1 VKRLSFF
8 LIIALFAGMSTAGV
22 KYVAV
27 VETDV
32 DAQSGVSA
40 QLNPAEVREIT
51 AELRRQATEN
61 LPTGKYSVMT
71 SETVQSMGGSVL
83 EECAEENC
91 VVALGSKIGADYI
104 VRGTVSKFQTK
115 FTLAIE
121 LYETENG
128 TLVLSS
134 EAVRSE
140 NLEELLGMASKASA
154 NMFRKFAG
162 EKESARKSK
171 AGVGGGRDG
180 DKAITYNKRE
190 SGYYFAPK
198 YQVPV
203 GTPVSWGGVN
213 LEGGWTWGNGV
224 FLGIDFSGGGEWVT
238 DSTGYVLMGL
248 GISLGNVY
256 DLGGQLQ
263 LVYGGSVG
271 LWLTAVAYPYTYKGY
286 DDATY
291 VAPSYLAPFVKLR
304 WNFIELTYRGL
315 LGHKVIEYNKT
326 IEVKY
331 QDVYDY
337 DRDEYYPEK
346 YEEYNKEKDITD
358 FGWNNHQLMLGF
370 YFPQNR
376 GEGRKYDYYLA
387 PKYQISFA
395 VPRSYYGINLEG
407 GVIWRNGIFFGV
419 DFGADGG
426 THLLSGGIGLSLGNI
441 YDLGEELQLVYGGS
455 VGIWGVDGRIYDDDY
470 IDYIGDHSE
479 TDYFG
484 PFVKL
489 RWKSVELMYR
499 GLLGYKEVKFW
510 GGGKKDITGFGWNNH
525 QLMLGFYNATSKRAR

>member
-91 VVALGSKIGADYI
+91 VVALGSRIGADYI

-162 EKESARKSK
+162 AKESARKSK
-171 AGVGGGRDG
+171 TDVGGGRDG
-180 DKAITYNKRE
+180 DRVG
-190 SGYYFAPK
+190 GYYFAPK
-198 YQVPV
+198 YQIPV

-213 LEGGWTWGNGV
+213 LEGGWTFESGW
-224 FLGIDFSGGGEWVT
+224 FCGIDIGGGGETKGDYVFRAG
-238 DSTGYVLMGL
+238 DSTSNVFMGL

-256 DLGGQLQ
+256 DLWDKLQ
-263 LVYGGSVG
+263 FVYGGSVG
-271 LWLTAVAYPYTYKGY
+271 LWFGIRGKEKEGPSLIAPFVKLRWDFVEIMYRAPYGYDGWNNHQLMTGFYFSTPKSGGNVYDLYFSPKYQTPLGTPISFGINLEEGLIWGDGAFFGMDFSGSGGGGKSLIGMGISLGNVYDLVDALQFVYGGSVGLWYVWDERYEYKGY
-286 DDATY
+286 ENALYQEID
-291 VAPSYLAPFVKLR
+291 YLAPFVKLR
-304 WNFIELTYRGL
+304 YKYIELMYRGL
-315 LGHKVIEYNKT
+315 LGYKAVTYGGKE
-326 IEVKY
+326 
-331 QDVYDY
+331 DVS
-337 DRDEYYPEK
+337 P
-346 YEEYNKEKDITD
+346 
-358 FGWNNHQLMLGF
+358 FAWNNHQLMLGF
-370 YFPQNR
+370 YF
-376 GEGRKYDYYLA
+376 
-387 PKYQISFA
+387 
-395 VPRSYYGINLEG
+395 
-407 GVIWRNGIFFGV
+407 
-419 DFGADGG
+419 
-426 THLLSGGIGLSLGNI
+426 
-441 YDLGEELQLVYGGS
+441 
-455 VGIWGVDGRIYDDDY
+455 
-470 IDYIGDHSE
+470 
-479 TDYFG
+479 
-484 PFVKL
+484 
-489 RWKSVELMYR
+489 
-499 GLLGYKEVKFW
+499 
-510 GGGKKDITGFGWNNH
+510 
-525 QLMLGFYNATSKRAR
+525 ATNKRER